1 MASGMRWIREGGDV
15 RSRLDVTTTPL
26 SASHPQGS
34 EHIERTS
41 GVKKR
46 FVSAMALCTAL
57 MLGLTACGGG
67 GEETGGGGEGSGTAT
82 PEFNAAVDN
91 VFNPSDAK
99 GGTLRLANAGDW
111 DSLDPADTYYAYS
124 WDFARLY
131 GRTLTM
137 FDPKPG
143 EDSTKLIPDLAESL
157 GEPSDDAKTWTYK
170 IKKGV
175 KFEDGTPVTSKDVKY
190 AVERSLDKTTFPN
203 GPTYFNDFLDLQG
216 YTSPYND
223 PSPDKLG
230 LKAIETPDDQ
240 TIVFHLNQ
248 PFGGFDYFAMLVAT
262 MPVPQAKD
270 TGTKYKEH
278 VISTGPYKFETNELG
293 KSFTLVRNDQW
304 DPKADPNRKALPD
317 RIEVTLNVNA
327 DDIDNRLMAG
337 DLDIDV
343 VGSGVQSAAQGR
355 ILADPKLKANADNPP
370 SARLWFTAING
381 DVPPLDN
388 IHCRKAVIYAADHT
402 AYQNAYG
409 GPTGG
414 DIATSLLPPLIPGAE
429 KIDLYSYE
437 SKPNGDTAKAKEELQ
452 ACGQPNGFSTNMSY
466 RAERPK
472 EKATAEAMQQS
483 LAKVGINLTLQP
495 YPQGDYFKL
504 YAGKPDFAKA
514 NNLGLMTHGWLAD
527 WPDGFG
533 FLKQITDSRVI
544 RATGGN
550 TNLTVKDP
558 KVDALFDQA
567 ANETDTSAR
576 EKIWAQIDRQ
586 VMEDAYILPGVWARG
601 LLYRPPTL
609 TNVFV
614 TNAFQMY
621 DYVSVGITK

>member
-1 MASGMRWIREGGDV
+1 LIHEGGDAREPLQGKTNASV
-15 RSRLDVTTTPL
+15 NKPLTGGKVT
-26 SASHPQGS
+26 SKGRRMKQRRFAS
-34 EHIERTS
+34 
-41 GVKKR
+41 V
-46 FVSAMALCTAL
+46 VALGAAL
-57 MLGLTACGGG
+57 AVGLAACGGG
-67 GEETGGGGEGSGTAT
+67 GEETGGGAEEGSGTAT
-82 PEFNAAVDN
+82 PEYNAAVGK
-91 VFNPSDAK
+91 VFNPSDTK
-99 GGTLRLANAGDW
+99 GGTLRIAYAADW
-111 DSLDPADTYYAYS
+111 DSLDPADTYYAHS
-124 WDFARLY
+124 WNFIRLY
-131 GRTLTM
+131 GRSLTM

-143 EDSTKLIPDLAESL
+143 EEGTKLVPDLAESL
-157 GEPSDDAKTWTYK
+157 GEPSNEAKTWTYR
-170 IKKGV
+170 IKEGI

-203 GPTYFNDFLDLQG
+203 GPTYFNDLLDVQG

-230 LKAIETPDDQ
+230 LTAIETPDDQ
-240 TIVFHLNQ
+240 TIIFHLVA
-248 PFGGFDYFAMLVAT
+248 PFSGFDYLAMLPAT
-262 MPVPQAKD
+262 IPVPQAKD

-293 KSFTLVRNDQW
+293 RSFTLVRNDQW
-304 DPKADPNRKALPD
+304 DPATDPNRKALPD
-317 RIEVTLNVNA
+317 KIEVSLNVNA
-327 DDIDNRLMAG
+327 DDIDNRLISG
-337 DLDIDV
+337 DLDLDV
-343 VGSGVQSAAQGR
+343 AGSGVQPAAQGR
-355 ILADPKLKANADNPP
+355 ILADPKLKANAD
-370 SARLWFTAING
+370 SALVARSWYTAING

-388 IHCRKAVIYAADHT
+388 IHCRKAVIYGADHT

-414 DIATSLLPPLIPGAE
+414 DLSPSLLPPMIPGAE
-429 KIDLYSYE
+429 KIDLYNYE
-437 SKPNGDTAKAKEELQ
+437 SKPNGDVDKAKEELQ
-452 ACGQPNGFSTNMSY
+452 ACGQPNGFSTNLSY

-472 EKATAEAMQQS
+472 EKATAEALQQS

-495 YPQGDYFKL
+495 YPAGDYLKL
-504 YAGKPDFAKA
+504 YAGKPDFAKS
-514 NNLGLMTHGWLAD
+514 NNLGLMVYGWGAD

-550 TNLTVKDP
+550 SNLTVKDP

-567 ANETDTSAR
+567 ASETDTSAR

-586 VMEDAYILPGVWARG
+586 VMESAFILPGIWARG

-614 TNAFQMY
+614 FDAFQMY
-621 DYVSVGITK
+621 DYVSLGVTK